1 MSVRRL
7 TFSLVCAVAIAT
19 LGCLNTEI
27 NAVFGAVVPNKGQD
41 DFEPSAVITQTIV
54 SDVDTNL
61 SRFLPSLL
69 AEVRLSEQAAM
80 MQGLILATDIS
91 SETPTAVVEKEE
103 FMVVDP
109 AA

>member
-1 MSVRRL
+1 ML
-7 TFSLVCAVAIAT
+7 
-19 LGCLNTEI
+19 
-27 NAVFGAVVPNKGQD
+27 
-41 DFEPSAVITQTIV
+41 PSAVITQTIV